1 MCLHNNEFCI
11 KSLYQSTCDKG
22 TQMSLITQS
31 VISVEDLD
39 ARLDDPQ
46 LAVIEVYA
54 SAPDRPLI
62 PGARA
67 VFWKDLAWHPLEREL
82 ATGAELS
89 ERLFALGAGEG
100 SRIVLAGDP
109 TQFAAYVLW
118 VLRVRGYTDI
128 AYLDGGLEAWRAA
141 GVGTAGERTVAR
153 SAAPSPLAVPEPTA
167 AQEHLRIGRD
177 DVLAL
182 LGRDDVV
189 ILDYR
194 TPEEYSGARVSGP
207 NAPIDHGAER
217 HGRIPGARH
226 LFFRDLLDGTGR
238 LRDRAELQR
247 IVDEKVGGTGSSKDK
262 TIIVNYCRL
271 SHRSTL
277 GWIALSEILGL
288 DNVRVYDG
296 SWTEWGSIVGF
307 PVEK

>member
-1 MCLHNNEFCI
+1 M
-11 KSLYQSTCDKG
+11 T
-22 TQMSLITQS
+22 LITRGVVS
-31 VISVEDLD
+31 RDEIVAAINDPDLAIIETYATQPD
-39 ARLDDPQ
+39 A
-46 LAVIEVYA
+46 
-54 SAPDRPLI
+54 PLI

-118 VLRVRGYTDI
+118 TLRVRGYTDI
-128 AYLDGGLEAWRAA
+128 AYLDGGLEGWRASGA
-141 GVGTAGERTVAR
+141 PTADSVSVERR
-153 SAAPSPLAVPEPTA
+153 AATQPLAVPVATDE
-167 AQEHLRIGRD
+167 QDRLRIGRD
-177 DVLAL
+177 EVLASLGQDDVL
-182 LGRDDVV
+182 

-194 TPEEYSGARVSGP
+194 TPQEYAGERVSGP
-207 NAPIDHGAER
+207 SAPIDHGAER
-217 HGRIPGARH
+217 HGRIPGAKH
-226 LFFRDLLDGTGR
+226 LFFRDLLDEHGQ
-238 LRDRAELQR
+238 LRSRAELQEVVER
-247 IVDEKVGGTGSSKDK
+247 TVSGKPRV
-262 TIIVNYCRL
+262 IINYCRL

-277 GWIALSEILGL
+277 GWIALSEVLGF

>member
-1 MCLHNNEFCI
+1 
-11 KSLYQSTCDKG
+11 
-22 TQMSLITQS
+22 MSLITRS

-39 ARLDDPQ
+39 ASLDDPH
-46 LAVIEVYA
+46 LAVIEIYA
-54 SAPDRPLI
+54 SAPDGPVI

-82 ATGAELS
+82 ATGNELS
-89 ERLFALGAGEG
+89 DRLFALGAGEG

-118 VLRVRGYTDI
+118 TLRVRGYEDV

-141 GVGTAGERTVAR
+141 GRRTGATVDRVAP
-153 SAAPSPLAVPEPTA
+153 ASPLPVPQPTS
-167 AQEHLRIGRD
+167 QQDRLRIGRD
-177 DVLAL
+177 EVREL
-182 LGRDDVV
+182 LGRDDVL

-217 HGRIPGARH
+217 HGRIPGAKH
-226 LFFRDLLDGTGR
+226 LFFRDLLDKHGR
-238 LRDRAELQR
+238 LRDRADLKR
-247 IVDEKVGGTGSSKDK
+247 LVDEKVGDTPAV
-262 TIIVNYCRL
+262 IVNYCRL

-277 GWIALSEILGL
+277 GWIALSEVLGY

-307 PVEK
+307 PVER